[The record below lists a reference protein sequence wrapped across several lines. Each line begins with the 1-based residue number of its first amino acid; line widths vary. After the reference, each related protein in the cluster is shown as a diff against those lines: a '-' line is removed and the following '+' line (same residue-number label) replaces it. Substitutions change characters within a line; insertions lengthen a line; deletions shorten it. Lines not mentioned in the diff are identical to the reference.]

1 MYKVTTLLITLLI
14 LVACGGYSEEEVQ
27 AIVDQAV
34 KDALENQPTPTI
46 APDPTPTPK
55 PEPTATPVPTA
66 TAIPLPVAT
75 ATPTPLPKPT
85 PTPTPTP
92 TATPLPTPTPTATPI
107 PDASEYLSIEMSSN
121 DKLKYIEVV
130 VKNTHPSLSMMLSP
144 KVFTKVKDPEG
155 YILPQSPPTY
165 LTYYNESVCLLPNK
179 SYRFNYVDISTP
191 LKTVNFEP
199 EVYFQTVG
207 YCGKEKNID
216 ETLIDEVDI
225 DIQLTHAY
233 DVEFTVVVR
242 NNSMHEIEWHGE
254 VLITDTDGNI
264 IRSLQSSSPMSS
276 TYRWGLV
283 GSVVPNGKR
292 STKHTWD
299 GWDNFVRCGSP
310 ICRVIK
316 WKNRS
321 YNLTNYPGENGAQDI
336 AVDHSFEAT
345 LTTIV
350 LRKVE

>member
-14 LVACGGYSEEEVQ
+14 LVACGGSSDEEIQ

-107 PDASEYLSIEMSSN
+107 PDASEYLSIETSSI
-121 DKLKYIEVV
+121 DKKGYIEVV

-144 KVFTKVKDPEG
+144 KVYQDYKDPEG
-155 YILPQSPPTY
+155 YISSSPRSPTY

-191 LKTVNFEP
+191 LLTVNFEP

-207 YCGKEKNID
+207 YCGMEKNID

-225 DIQLTHAY
+225 DIQFSNAY
-233 DVEFTVVVR
+233 GDYAFTVVVR

-254 VLITDTDGNI
+254 VLITDTYGNI
-264 IRSLQSSSPMSS
+264 IRSLQSSSINDRM
-276 TYRWGLV
+276 YEWGLT

-292 STKHTWD
+292 STYHTWD
-299 GWDNFVRCGSP
+299 GWDNFVRCGNP
-310 ICRVIK
+310 ICGVMK
-316 WKNRS
+316 WTTTWDQIP
-321 YNLTNYPGENGAQDI
+321 LEIFD
-336 AVDHSFEAT
+336 AT
-345 LTTIV
+345 LTTIQ
-350 LRKVE
+350 LIKVE